1 VTEIAQASPEPGA
14 GAQPSGKTAGE
25 PARVVP
31 GQPDM
36 WVLVLFESL
45 LFTAYFAVYLFHRTA
60 DSEAFLRSQAQLS
73 AWLGTLDT
81 LLLLASSLFMLWC
94 VQATRAG
101 AFRSAMANAWITGL
115 LGVAFL
121 VSKVTEWI
129 KLVRGGHSFTAN
141 EFFQYYFFLTGI
153 HLLHLLIGFVVIG
166 VIIYQLR
173 SPARRSRDLVETCA
187 VYWHTVD
194 LLWVLIFSLLY
205 VVR

>member
-1 VTEIAQASPEPGA
+1 MTDFTQAGLEPGA
-14 GAQPSGKTAGE
+14 GSQPAGE
-25 PARVVP
+25 PTGTPTRVVP

-36 WVLVLFESL
+36 WFLVLFEAL
-45 LFTAYFAVYLFHRTA
+45 VFTAYFAVYLFHRSA
-60 DSEAFLRSQAQLS
+60 DSGLFLRSQAQLRP
-73 AWLGTLDT
+73 WLGTLDT
-81 LLLLASSLFMLWC
+81 LLLLTSSLFMLWC

-101 AFRSAMANAWITGL
+101 AFRSAMANACITAL

-121 VSKVTEWI
+121 ASKVSEWVL
-129 KLVRGGHSFTAN
+129 LVRGGHGLTSN
-141 EFFQYYFFLTGI
+141 EFFEYYFFLTGL

-173 SPARRSRDLVETCA
+173 GPARRSRQLVETCA